1 MNSILLYFYCTFS
14 RSICCVC
21 RTLTKIWP
29 KNIEFY
35 RYSYNVGE
43 RAFVFAPPPFTPRSD
58 RCNLI
63 FFLELLILPMYSSL
77 ENTTYKEHKSHFW
90 ENFEKLCK
98 FSLKMSIFCNIYLV
112 DKKIIDILENFKKSV
127 SLLYT
132 MLVYDFEFATSSWS
146 ATSSL
151 LHRNQF

>member
-1 MNSILLYFYCTFS
+1 
-14 RSICCVC
+14 
-21 RTLTKIWP
+21 
-29 KNIEFY
+29 
-35 RYSYNVGE
+35 
-43 RAFVFAPPPFTPRSD
+43 
-58 RCNLI
+58 
-63 FFLELLILPMYSSL
+63 MYSSL

-132 MLVYDFEFATSSWS
+132 LLVYDFEFTSSWS

-151 LHRNQF
+151 LHRKPPVINFRGGGATQARVQEFVRGGPKI